1 MRSRLNHSNE
11 KKSKGPAL
19 ALLAAALFG
28 ISTPLAKLLL
38 DHLEPILL
46 AALLYL
52 GSGVGLTAWLI
63 IRRSLHGPQEA
74 DLRRSD
80 FWWLGCAILLLIGL
94 RVTPASS
101 ASLLLNLEGVF
112 TAGLAWF
119 TFKENLDRR
128 IALGMAAIVVGGVLL
143 SWSGKPQVGIPWG
156 PILVGGA
163 CLAWGIDNNLTRK
176 VSSG

>member
-1 MRSRLNHSNE
+1 MRSRLNHSDE
-11 KKSKGPAL
+11 KKSRGPAL
-19 ALLAAALFG
+19 ALLAAALCG
-28 ISTPLAKLLL
+28 LSTPLAQLLL
-38 DHLEPILL
+38 VHLEPVLL

-52 GSGVGLTAWLI
+52 ASGVGITARPI
-63 IRRSLHGPQEA
+63 IRRSLPGPQEA

-80 FWWLGCAILLLIGL
+80 FWWLGCAILSGGVIGPILLLIGL

-128 IALGMAAIVVGGVLL
+128 IALGM
-143 SWSGKPQVGIPWG
+143 
-156 PILVGGA
+156 
-163 CLAWGIDNNLTRK
+163 
-176 VSSG
+176 